1 MSGKKIPLRQ
11 CIGCG
16 EMKSKKEMIRVIKTA
31 EDQILLDAT
40 GRKNGRGAYLCPS
53 MECLKKAVKSWNAP
67 LKWQSPKRYMK
78 LWKRRWKNL
87 VNSKKLLS
95 LIGLATR
102 ARKVVSGEFSTEKS
116 VKSGRSRM
124 VIVSE
129 EASDNTK
136 KMFTNMCAH
145 YKVPI
150 YLLGTK
156 DELGHAMGQ
165 EFRASLSVEDA
176 GFAKSMAAL
185 MNVNGGSLN
194 ESK

>member
-1 MSGKKIPLRQ
+1 M
-11 CIGCG
+11 
-16 EMKSKKEMIRVIKTA
+16 
-31 EDQILLDAT
+31 
-40 GRKNGRGAYLCPS
+40 
-53 MECLKKAVKSWNAP
+53 
-67 LKWQSPKRYMK
+67 
-78 LWKRRWKNL
+78 

-145 YKVPI
+145 YKSRSICLVQRMNSVMPWGRSFA
-150 YLLGTK
+150 LL
-156 DELGHAMGQ
+156 
-165 EFRASLSVEDA
+165 SLWR
-176 GFAKSMAAL
+176 MQ
-185 MNVNGGSLN
+185 GSQ
-194 ESK
+194 SQWQH